1 MSSYLLLRDNKQTG
15 PYTLDELITKGLKP
29 YDLIWIEGKSAGWRY
44 PSEVSELIAYAPA
57 VEEQPFD
64 RFFKKPASSQQK
76 AEPTNTPAEIPE
88 VKAEPV
94 FVKPISKEENIVNLP
109 NRKVYV
115 NFPAAV
121 VKRSTARLADGQ
133 GNGQEK
139 PAVEKQPVAEKQ
151 DIPSRKEENKEFERY
166 LPSEPAKTI
175 QPTPERKEPD
185 TPPKVEKFSTTVFG
199 EDETTGNRHQYREYP
214 KKKKRN
220 GSVVFGIAAVCILL
234 AGVGIGLFIS
244 YSNQKNNS
252 SELDKLV
259 KQIKEKEK
267 ANQVIPASNP
277 VDQSVVPKQTD
288 VVTTDNTNLPAETN
302 SNTTKRPSNKSIKK
316 ENSSNNGALATQP
329 ANEEIKEEKDAQISD
344 RNEKKEAA
352 SEAAIRNTRD
362 KINELINIE
371 NNSFKTGVLGGISN
385 LQLTLSNNS
394 LYPLDEVEVEIRYL
408 GPEKKVVRTT
418 NIQFTDIGAGEQK
431 TLNVPKS
438 KRGVGVEYT
447 IKRVSSK
454 ALGIAKVGQ

>member
-76 AEPTNTPAEIPE
+76 SETTNTPTEIPE

-94 FVKPISKEENIVNLP
+94 FVKPAPKEENIFNLP

-121 VKRSTARLADGQ
+121 AKRS
-133 GNGQEK
+133 NGPEK
-139 PAVEKQPVAEKQ
+139 PIVEKQPAAEKQ
-151 DIPSRKEENKEFERY
+151 NPPIRKEENKEFERY
-166 LPSEPAKTI
+166 LPSEPVKAV
-175 QPTPERKEPD
+175 QPIPEKKEAD
-185 TPPKVEKFSTTVFG
+185 APPVVEKFSTTVFN
-199 EDETTGNRHQYREYP
+199 ENEKTGNGNGNGHQYREYP
-214 KKKKRN
+214 RKKKTN
-220 GSVVFGIAAVCILL
+220 GSLVFGIAAVCILL

-267 ANQVIPASNP
+267 AKQVIPVSNQ
-277 VDQSVVPKQTD
+277 VDQNTALQQNEVVS
-288 VVTTDNTNLPAETN
+288 TDNTNLPQEAN
-302 SNTTKRPSNKSIKK
+302 PNTTKQPTKKSLKK
-316 ENSSNNGALATQP
+316 ENSSNNGALVTQP
-329 ANEEIKEEKDAQISD
+329 ADEEHKEENDAQISE
-344 RNEKKEAA
+344 RNEQKDAA
-352 SEAAIRNTRD
+352 NEAAIRNTRE

-371 NNSFKTGVLGGISN
+371 NNSYKTGVLGGISN
-385 LQLTLSNNS
+385 LQLTISNNS
-394 LYPLDEVEVEIRYL
+394 LYSLDEVEVEIRYL

-431 TLNVPKS
+431 TLSIPKS
-438 KRGVGVEYT
+438 KRGVGIEYT

-454 ALGIAKVGQ
+454 ALGIAKVGL

>member
-44 PSEVSELIAYAPA
+44 PSEVPELIAYAPA

-64 RFFKKPASSQQK
+64 RFFKKPGSSQQK
-76 AEPTNTPAEIPE
+76 AESINTPTEIPE
-88 VKAEPV
+88 IKAEPV
-94 FVKPISKEENIVNLP
+94 FVKPAPKEENIVNLP
-109 NRKVYV
+109 YRKVYV

-121 VKRSTARLADGQ
+121 AKRGTA
-133 GNGQEK
+133 NGPEK
-139 PAVEKQPVAEKQ
+139 PAVEKQPVPEKQ
-151 DIPSRKEENKEFERY
+151 DIPIRKEENKEFERY
-166 LPSEPAKTI
+166 LPSEPAKKI
-175 QPTPERKEPD
+175 QPPERKEPD
-185 TPPKVEKFSTTVFG
+185 TPPQEEKFSTTVFG
-199 EDETTGNRHQYREYP
+199 ENESNANGHHYREYP
-214 KKKKRN
+214 RKKKTN
-220 GSVVFGIAAVCILL
+220 GSLVFGIAAVCILL

-267 ANQVIPASNP
+267 ANQVIPTSNP
-277 VDQSVVPKQTD
+277 VGQNVVQPQSEVVA
-288 VVTTDNTNLPAETN
+288 TDNTNLPEQAT
-302 SNTTKRPSNKSIKK
+302 STITKRPSKSIKK
-316 ENSSNNGALATQP
+316 ESSSNNGALATQP
-329 ANEEIKEEKDAQISD
+329 ANEEIKEEKNAQIAD
-344 RNEKKEAA
+344 RNEQKEAA
-352 SEAAIRNTRD
+352 NEAAIRNTRE

-438 KRGVGVEYT
+438 KRGVGIEYT

>member
-76 AEPTNTPAEIPE
+76 SETTNTPIEIPE

-94 FVKPISKEENIVNLP
+94 FVKPVPKEENIFNLP

-121 VKRSTARLADGQ
+121 AKR
-133 GNGQEK
+133 GNGPEK
-139 PAVEKQPVAEKQ
+139 PIVEKQPAPEKP
-151 DIPSRKEENKEFERY
+151 DIPIRKEENKEFERY
-166 LPSEPAKTI
+166 LPSEPVKAV
-175 QPTPERKEPD
+175 QPIPEKKETPA
-185 TPPKVEKFSTTVFG
+185 PPVVEKFSTTVFS
-199 EDETTGNRHQYREYP
+199 ENEKTGNGHQYREYP
-214 KKKKRN
+214 RKKKTN
-220 GSVVFGIAAVCILL
+220 GSLVFGIAAVCILL

-252 SELDKLV
+252 TELDKLV

-267 ANQVIPASNP
+267 ANQVIPVSNQ
-277 VDQSVVPKQTD
+277 VDQNVALQQNEVVS
-288 VVTTDNTNLPAETN
+288 TDNTNLPQEAN
-302 SNTTKRPSNKSIKK
+302 PNTTKQPTKKSIKK
-316 ENSSNNGALATQP
+316 ENSSNNGALGTQP
-329 ANEEIKEEKDAQISD
+329 ADEEYKEENDAQISD
-344 RNEKKEAA
+344 RNEQKDAA
-352 SEAAIRNTRD
+352 NEAAIRNTRE

-371 NNSFKTGVLGGISN
+371 NNSYKTGVLGGISN
-385 LQLTLSNNS
+385 LQLTISNNS
-394 LYPLDEVEVEIRYL
+394 LYSLDEVEVEIRYL
-408 GPEKKVVRTT
+408 GPEKKVVKTT

-431 TLNVPKS
+431 TLNIPKS
-438 KRGVGVEYT
+438 KRGVGIEYT

>member
-44 PSEVSELIAYAPA
+44 PSEVPELIAYAPA

-76 AEPTNTPAEIPE
+76 SETTNTPTGIPE

-94 FVKPISKEENIVNLP
+94 FVKPAPKEENIINLP

-121 VKRSTARLADGQ
+121 AKRS
-133 GNGQEK
+133 NGPEK
-139 PAVEKQPVAEKQ
+139 PAEKQPAPEKQ
-151 DIPSRKEENKEFERY
+151 DIPVRKEENKEFERY
-166 LPSEPAKTI
+166 LPSEPVKTV
-175 QPTPERKEPD
+175 QPIIPERKEPD
-185 TPPKVEKFSTTVFG
+185 APPAIEKFSTTVFS
-199 EDETTGNRHQYREYP
+199 EKETTGNGNGNGHQYREYP
-214 KKKKRN
+214 RKKKTN
-220 GSVVFGIAAVCILL
+220 GSLVFGIAAVCILL

-259 KQIKEKEK
+259 QQIKEKEK
-267 ANQVIPASNP
+267 ANQVTPVSNQ
-277 VDQSVVPKQTD
+277 VDQNVAPPQND
-288 VVTTDNTNLPAETN
+288 VVTTDNTSLPQETN
-302 SNTTKRPSNKSIKK
+302 PNTTKQSTKKSIKK
-316 ENSSNNGALATQP
+316 ESNSNNGALVTQP
-329 ANEEIKEEKDAQISD
+329 DDEEHKEESDAQISD
-344 RNEKKEAA
+344 RNEQKDAA
-352 SEAAIRNTRD
+352 SEAAIRSTRE
-362 KINELINIE
+362 KINELINID
-371 NNSFKTGVLGGISN
+371 NNSYKTGVLGGISN

-394 LYPLDEVEVEIRYL
+394 LYSLDEVEVEIRYL
-408 GPEKKVVRTT
+408 GPEKKVVKTT

-438 KRGVGVEYT
+438 KRGVGIEYT

-454 ALGIAKVGQ
+454 ALGIAKNGQ